1 MTTKRELRPRQQR
14 ILAYIE
20 QFLEENGMPPT
31 VRDIQRGCE
40 ISGVGETAATLVAH
54 LPELGRGNGKGL
66 CSLVGLAPW
75 YSGRYR
81 VDYNLRLLE
90 RYGYLKRRSEIARGI
105 ELLDETGLPVNAGS
119 TRVQIVGS
127 IAAGEPIPAF
137 SSEGAAAAAE
147 FDIVEVRPELKKKHG
162 TLFALSVKGTSMI
175 DALID
180 DGDVVVITPT
190 NTAQNGEMVVAWL
203 KEEEEATLKKFY
215 REGRRVRLQPAN
227 STMDPIYADADNV
240 EIRGRVV
247 EVLRQF

>member
-1 MTTKRELRPRQQR
+1 MTSKRPLRERQQK

-40 ISGVGETAATLVAH
+40 ISSTSV
-54 LPELGRGNGKGL
+54 
-66 CSLVGLAPW
+66 
-75 YSGRYR
+75 

-105 ELLDETGLPVNAGS
+105 ELLDETGLPVNTGS

-137 SSEGAAAAAE
+137 STEGAASAAE

-162 TLFALSVKGTSMI
+162 TLFALSIKGTSMI

-190 NTAQNGEMVVAWL
+190 NTAHNGEMVVAWL

-215 REGRRVRLQPAN
+215 REGDQVRLQPAN
-227 STMDPIYADADNV
+227 STMDPIYVAADNV
-240 EIRGRVV
+240 EVRGRVV